1 MTTISDI
8 RSQYPQ
14 YQDLTDK
21 QLADALHQKFY
32 ADMPADQ
39 FYAKIGLDTTD
50 AVSARAKAGIERA
63 KAIQNGTATRT
74 AIDPSTGQPTGVPAF
89 SPVKYDRLGS
99 GVAGAENA
107 MTFGFGDELGSYL
120 GSAISGL
127 PREEVLQ
134 QMRAMDSKAQ
144 SENPGSYL
152 TGQIGGGLAQGLVT
166 GGAGF
171 GASAANTGGTL
182 GRVALGS
189 ALDGTIYGGLQGAG
203 NANGDLMDRAKG
215 AAIGGGTGALVGGA
229 APYIAAGV
237 GAGVRRLISPFA
249 SSPERE
255 AAVSILAKEGV
266 PVTAGQR
273 TGSKALQFAESELG
287 GSKAANMMEDQAAAF
302 TDAAMRKAGGS
313 GRATPDNLSSL
324 YDTLGQGFSDLAS
337 RNSLTAD
344 KQMAQDIATTLKRYG
359 NLLEAQQKPII
370 NNVVG
375 DLVQRV
381 NANGGKLSGAEY
393 QMIRSDLSRAAKSTG
408 NQTLSAAFKGI
419 RDALDEAMDRS
430 INPQDVGAWKLLRKQ
445 YGNFKVLEKAAGSGG
460 TDAGLGL
467 INPAQLRIA
476 ASSGNRGGFAR
487 GASDFTDLAKAGQAV
502 MTPLP
507 NSGTAARTAVRN
519 IGVPIGSAGLG
530 SMIAGLPGAA
540 AGVAA
545 PYVAGRALM
554 SAPVQRYLG
563 NQAAAGAVNPVSNA
577 LLSSLLRSGAL
588 PAISGR
594 H

>member
-1 MTTISDI
+1 MTTLNIEGHKVQVDDSFLQLSPDQQNATVEEI
-8 RSQYPQ
+8 AKSLGSGASQS
-14 YQDLTDK
+14 
-21 QLADALHQKFY
+21 AD
-32 ADMPADQ
+32 
-39 FYAKIGLDTTD
+39 
-50 AVSARAKAGIERA
+50 ARAKAGVERA
-63 KAIQNGTATRT
+63 KAIRNGAPRT
-74 AIDPSTGQPTGVPAF
+74 QLDPSTGQPAGVPAF
-89 SPVKYDRLGS
+89 SPQDYSRSGS
-99 GVAGAENA
+99 AGMGAANA
-107 MTFGFGDELGSYL
+107 TTFGFGDELGSYL

-127 PREEVLQ
+127 PRDQVLSE
-134 QMRAMDSKAQ
+134 MRANDAKAQ
-144 SENPGSYL
+144 SQNPGSYL
-152 TGQIGGGLAQGLVT
+152 AGQIGGGLAQGVAT

-171 GASAANTGGTL
+171 GSSAAQAGGTL

-189 ALDGTIYGGLQGAG
+189 AIDGSIYGGLQGTG
-203 NANGDLMDRAKG
+203 NANGDMVDRLK
-215 AAIGGGTGALVGGA
+215 GGGAGALTGGAVGFA

-237 GAGVRRLISPFA
+237 SAGAKRLVSPFA

-255 AAVSILAKEGV
+255 AAVNLLAQEGV

-273 TGSKALQFAESELG
+273 TGSKALQFSESELG
-287 GSKAANMMEDQAAAF
+287 GGKAAGLMDKQAEAF
-302 TDAAMRKAGGS
+302 TNAAMQKAGGS
-313 GRATPDNLSSL
+313 GRATPDNLSAL
-324 YDTLGQGFSDLAS
+324 YDTLGTGFSDLAS

-344 KQMAQDIATTLKRYG
+344 KQMANDISLTLKRYG
-359 NLLEAQQKPII
+359 NLLEPQQKPII
-370 NNVVG
+370 KNVVG

-381 NANGGKLSGAEY
+381 NANGGKLSGEEY

-460 TDAGLGL
+460 ADAGMGL

-476 ASSGNRGGFAR
+476 ASAGNRGGFAR

-502 MTPLP
+502 LTPLP
-507 NSGTAARTAVRN
+507 NSGTAARNAVRN
-519 IGVPIGSAGLG
+519 FGIPMGSAGVG
-530 SMIAGLPGAA
+530 SMVAGIPGAI
-540 AGVAA
+540 AGVAV
-545 PYVAGRALM
+545 PYVAGRTLM

-577 LLSSLLRSGAL
+577 LLASLLRSGAL
-588 PAISGR
+588 PAIAGR